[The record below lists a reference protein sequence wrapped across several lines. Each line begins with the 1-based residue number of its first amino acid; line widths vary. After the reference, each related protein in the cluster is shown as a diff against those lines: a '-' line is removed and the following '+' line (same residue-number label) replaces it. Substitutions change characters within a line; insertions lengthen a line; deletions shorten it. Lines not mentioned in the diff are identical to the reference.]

1 MLSIIVK
8 RSHLKKRFALVDYL
22 KVKWYHIYDNNF
34 GFNGGKMFNKKMH
47 TLGSNRSVIREL
59 FEYGKKLAEVKGA
72 ENVFDFSLG
81 NPNVPAPESV
91 RTALSE
97 LISFPDSTVIHGYT
111 SAQGDATV
119 RKTIADYINERF
131 DVNISPD
138 LIYMTVGAAASLTI
152 TLSALNEDN
161 DEFIVF
167 APFFPEYKVFIE
179 NAGGIPIVISSGKN
193 MSLNL
198 EELET
203 KITPKTKG
211 VIINSPNNPSGVVY
225 SEEQIRKLSEILGS
239 KSSEY
244 GTHIFLISDEPYREI
259 VFDGLTVPYLMNYY
273 DDTVVCYSYSKSLSL
288 PGERIGYI
296 AVSPKCYERTDL
308 YYAIC
313 GAGRSLG
320 YVCAPSLFQRVVSK
334 CIRETG
340 DINAYKENR
349 DVLYSALS
357 EYGFECIRPQG
368 AFYLFVKSPDKSA
381 FDFSEKAKK
390 LGLLLVPSDS
400 FGVDGYVRISYC
412 VSLDMIKRSLPVFK
426 TLAEEYFK

>member
-1 MLSIIVK
+1 
-8 RSHLKKRFALVDYL
+8 
-22 KVKWYHIYDNNF
+22 
-34 GFNGGKMFNKKMH
+34 MFNKKMYK
-47 TLGSNRSVIREL
+47 LGSNRSVIREL
-59 FEYGKKLAEVKGA
+59 FEYGKKLAEVKGP

-119 RKTIADYINERF
+119 RKIIADYINERF
-131 DVNISPD
+131 NTKFSPD

-179 NAGGIPIVISSGKN
+179 NAGGVPVVVSAGKN
-193 MSLNL
+193 MSLNI
-198 EELET
+198 EELKT

-211 VIINSPNNPSGVVY
+211 IIINSPHNPSGVVY
-225 SEEQIRKLSEILGS
+225 SEEQIRELSAVLGA

-259 VFDGLTVPYLMNYY
+259 VFDGITVPYLPNYY

-296 AVSPKCYERTDL
+296 AVSPRCYECTQF
-308 YYAIC
+308 YYTIC

-320 YVCAPSLFQRVVSK
+320 FVCAPSLFQRVVAQ
-334 CIRETG
+334 CVRETG
-340 DINAYKENR
+340 DINAYRENR
-349 DVLYSALS
+349 DVLYNALC
-357 EYGFECIRPQG
+357 EYGFECIHPQG
-368 AFYLFVKSPDKSA
+368 AFYLFVKSPEKDASS
-381 FDFSEKAKK
+381 FSEKAKK

-400 FGVDGYVRISYC
+400 FGVEGYVRVSYC
-412 VSLDMIKRSLPVFK
+412 VSLEMIKRSLPVFK
-426 TLAEEYFK
+426 ILAEEYFK